1 MRCLSLGRT
10 LLVTSVLVCLSL
22 VAQAATPPQDGSHDF
37 DFSNGVWHTHITRT
51 LDPLDG
57 GTHHITMEGT
67 KTARPVW
74 GGRAWLEEI
83 EADGPDGHWEGATLF
98 LYDAK
103 AGQWSQSYID
113 SDTGVINPPTIG
125 SFKEGRAELFATE
138 MYQGRNVI
146 VRGVWSD
153 ITATSHRYEISYS
166 QDGGRTWVTGF
177 SAYLTRI
184 RDGNPPAT
192 RSGNN

>member
-1 MRCLSLGRT
+1 MRNSLLRRAVLFVGVLTSLSMT
-10 LLVTSVLVCLSL
+10 VS
-22 VAQAATPPQDGSHDF
+22 AATPRDGSRDF
-37 DFSNGVWHTHITRT
+37 DFSKGVWHTHITRT
-51 LDPLDG
+51 LDPFDG
-57 GTHHITMEGT
+57 ATHHVTLEGT

-83 EADGPDGHWEGATLF
+83 EAEGPDGHWEGATLF

-113 SDTGVINPPTIG
+113 SETAVISAPTVG
-125 SFKEGRAELFATE
+125 SFKAGRAELFATE
-138 MYQGRNVI
+138 MYQGRNVL

-153 ITATSHRYEISYS
+153 ITANSHRYEISYS

-184 RDGNPPAT
+184 HDPSP
-192 RSGNN
+192 

>member
-1 MRCLSLGRT
+1 MRRLSLGRT

-22 VAQAATPPQDGSHDF
+22 VAQAATPRDGSHDF

-51 LDPLDG
+51 LDPFDG
-57 GTHHITMEGT
+57 GTQHITMEGT

-125 SFKEGRAELFATE
+125 SFKEGRAQLFATE

-153 ITATSHRYEISYS
+153 ITANSHRYEISYS

-184 RDGNPPAT
+184 RDGNPPAAKPG
-192 RSGNN
+192 SK